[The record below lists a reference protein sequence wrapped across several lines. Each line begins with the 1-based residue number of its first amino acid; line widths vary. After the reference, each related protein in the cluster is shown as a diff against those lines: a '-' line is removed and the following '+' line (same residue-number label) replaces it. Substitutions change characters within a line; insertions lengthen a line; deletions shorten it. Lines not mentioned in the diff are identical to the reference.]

1 MQNWQM
7 RDEFKVV
14 VVKNKIYNNKLG
26 ETSINAQRSPPQMQV
41 FQMFMKNILLLR
53 WVEDPPYYFSHQ
65 NTRI

>member
-26 ETSINAQRSPPQMQV
+26 ETSSNAQRSPPT
-41 FQMFMKNILLLR
+41 
-53 WVEDPPYYFSHQ
+53 DASFS
-65 NTRI
+65 NVYEKYSAVTVG